1 MEESLDF
8 YVYAYVREDGSPYYI
23 GKGRAHRAYKKHGK
37 VPVPKDPNRI
47 VFLESN
53 LTNIGACALERRY
66 IRWFGR
72 KDQKTGIL
80 LNRTEGGEGVP
91 GYTHT
96 YKTRQKLSET
106 TKQSMTTE
114 RLEHMRRVSTGNSYN
129 KGNKWSDIQ
138 KQKMSD
144 LKKSQGS
151 NWTDELRLKMSIL
164 RRGKKIENY
173 PKNRKLHDVVICPHC
188 DMSGKSNIMYRWH
201 FDKCKLKEIA

>member
-1 MEESLDF
+1 MAESLDF
-8 YVYAYVREDGSPYYI
+8 YVYAYVRENGSPYYI

-96 YKTRQKLSET
+96 YETRQKLSTT

-114 RLEHMRRVSTGNSYN
+114 RLEHMRRVYTGNSYN

-144 LKKSQGS
+144 LKRSQGS
-151 NWTDELRLKMSIL
+151 NWTDDLRLKMSIL

-188 DMSGKSNIMYRWH
+188 DKSGKSNIMYRWH
-201 FDKCKLKEIA
+201 FDRCKMKEIA